1 MIGIGIY
8 LVQPFKLLNFYLI
21 PIKYTDSIFSS
32 SRKFIL
38 LKAFGVRLDP
48 LSTGLNVILNNYS
61 NLLRTSCKNL
71 CLVNEIII
79 RFWLTE
85 RQSSEGFNSKSRRE
99 SRLKKAWRNSNSPGF
114 FIKSQQTNNLNIS
127 HFLHINFVWIP
138 IEGIRACA
146 FDWLLLPFQIWI

>member
-21 PIKYTDSIFSS
+21 PIKYTDSIFSFS
-32 SRKFIL
+32 SKFIL
-38 LKAFGVRLDP
+38 VKAFGVRLDP

-99 SRLKKAWRNSNSPGF
+99 SRLKKA
-114 FIKSQQTNNLNIS
+114 
-127 HFLHINFVWIP
+127 
-138 IEGIRACA
+138 
-146 FDWLLLPFQIWI
+146 